1 MLFKTYDAFS
11 RLSLLQINK
20 LTKFI
25 YQYQFQ
31 NDFDEQ
37 GIPRALQYAAKERP
51 GFGGLIVTAEE
62 AKEIIAVVV
71 LNKTGFEGYLP
82 ENLVVSIAV
91 HQDHKDQG
99 VYRKIVDYVVNY
111 CCGDVGVQLKE
122 SNPLV
127 HFFKSQGFKNNY
139 IQLNLKQKTC

>member
-25 YQYQFQ
+25 YQYQVQ
-31 NDFDEQ
+31 NDFTEQ
-37 GIPRALQYAAKERP
+37 GIRKAIQYAAKERP

-62 AKEIIAVVV
+62 GNEVIGAVI

-82 ENLVVSIAV
+82 ENLLVSIAV
-91 HQDHKDQG
+91 HHNYENKD
-99 VYRKIVDYVVNY
+99 VYRKIVDYVINY
-111 CCGDVGVQLKE
+111 CCGDIGVQLKE
-122 SNPLV
+122 TNPLV
-127 HFFKSQGFKNNY
+127 PFFENQGFEYNY
-139 IQLNLKQKTC
+139 IQMNLKQ

>member
-1 MLFKTYDAFS
+1 MHFKTYDAFS

-25 YQYQFQ
+25 HQYQLQ
-31 NDFDEQ
+31 NDFTEQ
-37 GIPRALQYAAKERP
+37 GIRRSIEYAAKERP

-62 AKEIIAVVV
+62 GDEVIGAAV

-91 HQDHKDQG
+91 HQNYKDDG

-111 CCGDVGVQLKE
+111 CCGDIGVQLKE
-122 SNPLV
+122 TNPLV
-127 HFFKSQGFKNNY
+127 RFFKNQGFTNNY
-139 IQLNLKQKTC
+139 IQMNLKQ